1 MELNSR
7 FAFLFYLPNYNHHPK
22 NAKRKENCSILE
34 WANPKLEFARVVDAL
49 R

>member
-22 NAKRKENCSILE
+22 NAKRKLRKKKKTQQK
-34 WANPKLEFARVVDAL
+34 WAQDLNRNFI
-49 R
+49 